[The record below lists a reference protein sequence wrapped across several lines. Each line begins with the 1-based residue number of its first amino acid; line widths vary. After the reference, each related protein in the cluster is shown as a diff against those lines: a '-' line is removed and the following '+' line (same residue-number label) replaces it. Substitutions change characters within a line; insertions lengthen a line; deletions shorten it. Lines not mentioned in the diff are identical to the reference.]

1 MARQARTI
9 VLGAIAATVGIWWLG
24 QAYEVESATLLRYL
38 LASFV
43 FVAVLILLAIGGA
56 WLLRQL
62 RRRRP
67 LGMASLAR
75 RTKPSAEVS
84 RLREDP

>member
-9 VLGAIAATVGIWWLG
+9 VLGAIAATLGIWWLG

-38 LASFV
+38 LASLV

-56 WLLRQL
+56 WLLRLL

-67 LGMASLAR
+67 VAMASRGR
-75 RTKPSAEVS
+75 RTKPPGEV
-84 RLREDP
+84 PPA